1 MLEGTKQTK
10 LMTDRCLT
18 AAVLLTV
25 AAIVA
30 MGFDNQRVLARC
42 EAAGRSAEQCRLVV
56 LGR

>member
-1 MLEGTKQTK
+1 
-10 LMTDRCLT
+10 MTDRILT

-30 MGFDNQRVLARC
+30 MGLDNQRVLARC
-42 EAAGRSAEQCRLVV
+42 ENSGRSQAECRLVV

>member
-1 MLEGTKQTK
+1 MSPKQTE

-42 EAAGRSAEQCRLVV
+42 EAAGNSTEQCRLVV